1 MELSGWVKK
10 VGTKSKPAEFDL
22 IPISDCLPGSDAG
35 VVPQITSCAAPI
47 LAAAQLDTS
56 WSSCHPST
64 FISLL
69 PETEP
74 PSQCQ
79 DRFGCPSQPEA
90 AGKSRGTEF
99 DKGGLITRFRK
110 HTSYVIPLTLRALK
124 IVSDLSIAM
133 DSRAFDPYA
142 ERTFVRQTSL
152 KSINRILLAIMATM
166 VMAGIGLRIAEL
178 GGVGDGTFV
187 GQ

>member
-1 MELSGWVKK
+1 
-10 VGTKSKPAEFDL
+10 
-22 IPISDCLPGSDAG
+22 
-35 VVPQITSCAAPI
+35 
-47 LAAAQLDTS
+47 
-56 WSSCHPST
+56 
-64 FISLL
+64 
-69 PETEP
+69 
-74 PSQCQ
+74 
-79 DRFGCPSQPEA
+79 
-90 AGKSRGTEF
+90 
-99 DKGGLITRFRK
+99 
-110 HTSYVIPLTLRALK
+110 
-124 IVSDLSIAM
+124 M